1 MRIAR
6 RSSLVTAALLA
17 LVVGGGLAFVG
28 AQATPLGAWL
38 GLPAVLAA
46 AWVGLRRP
54 LRRWRLARQP
64 FPSAWGRWLRDHVP
78 LYRALDAER
87 RDRFERDVRFTL
99 DEFSFEGVAGVDVTD
114 AHRLAVA
121 AGVACLLHGRP
132 DWELPG
138 TRSVLFY
145 PDRFDDDY
153 FGGDYA
159 DYDGMAHP
167 QGPLILSLPAL
178 DASWGDPE
186 NGDNVVLHEL
196 AHLFDFAN
204 AGPDGVPSLV
214 DPGSTAS
221 WQALVEHEMRR
232 VERGRSVLRPYAA
245 TAPSEFFA
253 TAVEV
258 FFEQPALLA
267 RRHRRL
273 YDALCAFFNLDP
285 RSGRV
290 LG

>member
-6 RSSLVTAALLA
+6 RSSLVTAVLLA

-28 AQATPLGAWL
+28 RQATPLGAWL

-54 LRRWRLARQP
+54 LRRWSLARQP
-64 FPSAWGRWLRDHVP
+64 FPGAWGRWLRAHVP
-78 LYRALDAER
+78 LYRALDADR
-87 RDRFERDVRFTL
+87 RARFERDVRFAL
-99 DEFSFEGVAGVDVTD
+99 DEFSFEGVAGVAVTD

-138 TRSVLFY
+138 TRSILFY

-221 WQALVEHEMRR
+221 WQALVEREMQR
-232 VERGRSVLRPYAA
+232 VEQGRSVLRPYAA

-258 FFEQPALLA
+258 FFEQPGLLA